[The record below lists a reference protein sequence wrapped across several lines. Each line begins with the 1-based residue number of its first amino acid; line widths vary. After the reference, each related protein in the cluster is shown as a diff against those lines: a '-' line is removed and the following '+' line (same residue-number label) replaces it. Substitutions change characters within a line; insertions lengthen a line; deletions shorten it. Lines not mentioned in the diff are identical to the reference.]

1 MSEPRALVVGFDD
14 SDGARAALHAA
25 IELAR
30 ELGDRLVIVF
40 GYEPPGRAGEEHGAA
55 VAAARELGERVTRHA
70 LARAEVERVPA
81 EVVLVEQRP
90 VDALLSQARVRDARM
105 IVIGSARE
113 HPFKGALVGSTPHRL
128 LHLADRPVLAVPAGP
143 I

>member
-14 SDGARAALHAA
+14 SDSARAALHAA

-30 ELGDRLVIVF
+30 ALGDRLVIVF
-40 GYEPPGRAGEEHGAA
+40 GYEPPGRQGEEHSA
-55 VAAARELGERVTRHA
+55 VLAAARELGERVTRHA
-70 LARAEVERVPA
+70 LARAEVEQVPA
-81 EVVLVEQRP
+81 EVILVEQRP
-90 VDALLSQARVRDARM
+90 VDALLSQARILDARM
-105 IVIGSARE
+105 IVVGSARE
-113 HPFKGALVGSTPHRL
+113 HPVKGALIGSTPHRL